1 MQATFPAPAASSF
14 STLFARYVNGQITD
28 KAFNKIMK
36 TFDAIGISQNERIA
50 FARFMNDM
58 IVDGRD
64 KLNVPQPEEARDIL
78 TDMRGS
84 TH

>member
-1 MQATFPAPAASSF
+1 
-14 STLFARYVNGQITD
+14 
-28 KAFNKIMK
+28 MK

>member
-1 MQATFPAPAASSF
+1 MQATFPAPAVGSF
-14 STLFARYVNGQITD
+14 STLFARYVSGQITE
-28 KAFNKIMK
+28 KAFNNIMR
-36 TFDAIGISQNERIA
+36 TFDAIGISRNERIA

-58 IVDGRD
+58 IVDGRAT
-64 KLNVPQPEEARDIL
+64 LNVPQPEEATDIL